1 LQIED
6 VYKEIDKK
14 VQENSRKVMSEWTL
28 AQLLAVAVFVSLSTW
43 YGYTILFG
51 TNSYSLVKELEME
64 KRELE
69 REISELQKSNERL
82 QKSYFNLKVTR
93 GEVGNEEY

>member
-69 REISELQKSNERL
+69 REISELQKS
-82 QKSYFNLKVTR
+82 YFNLKVTR